1 MEQYSK
7 YKDSGIKWIG
17 EIPEHWECVM
27 LKRFVP
33 FVKTGSTPKGVNEE
47 YFEGEGLSWFTPS
60 DFTNEMFLTNA
71 EKHLSEK
78 GTQLIKSFP
87 PETVLMIGIGGTMG
101 KISLSKVECSF
112 NQQINALITNKLVNK
127 EYLVYYLRSKRL
139 DIFNT
144 AKYTTLPILN
154 QQETKRIYGI
164 LPPLSEQHSIV
175 AFLEKATA
183 NIDAYIKQTEQEINT
198 LNELK
203 QAEIAQVV
211 TKGLNPDAPMKDS
224 GIAWIGEIPEH
235 WQCNQLRKY
244 LKLVSIKNKP
254 NEQLLSVTREQGVI
268 VRNVESKEENHNFI
282 PEDLSGYK
290 YVKKGQ
296 FAINKMKSW
305 QGSYGVSNFNGI
317 VSPAYFVCDLNYIN
331 KDFFSLAIR
340 SKAYVGFFTQMS
352 KGIRVD
358 QWDLSPIAL
367 KQIPFFEPP
376 TTEQQQIVEY
386 IELKVAKIEE
396 YISIIKSEIERMQE
410 YKQRLIS
417 DVVTGKM
424 KV

>member
-1 MEQYSK
+1 MEKYPT

-17 EIPEHWECVM
+17 EIPDHWIV
-27 LKRFVP
+27 LKINKLFNVKAGGDAKPDFYSYDKDEAHP
-33 FVKTGSTPKGVNEE
+33 FPVYTNTIDEKVYAYTSQAIFKSNSITVTGRGAIGHAIYRDTPFDAIIRLLVLTPKKQTYNCKFFTFFIDVVIPFFSDSAAIGQ
-47 YFEGEGLSWFTPS
+47 LS
-60 DFTNEMFLTNA
+60 A
-71 EKHLSEK
+71 VQLSN
-78 GTQLIKSFP
+78 FH
-87 PETVLMIGIGGTMG
+87 TV
-101 KISLSKVECSF
+101 
-112 NQQINALITNKLVNK
+112 A
-127 EYLVYYLRSKRL
+127 
-139 DIFNT
+139 
-144 AKYTTLPILN
+144 
-154 QQETKRIYGI
+154 
-164 LPPLSEQHSIV
+164 PPLHEQQSIV
-175 AFLEKATA
+175 TFLEKETA
-183 NIDAYIKQTEQEINT
+183 NIDAYIKQREQEINT

-203 QAEIAQVV
+203 QAEIAEVV
-211 TKGLNPDAPMKDS
+211 SKGINPDAQMKDS
-224 GIAWIGEIPEH
+224 GIPWVGEIPEH

-305 QGSYGVSNFNGI
+305 QGSYGVSNYDGI

-340 SKAYVGFFTQMS
+340 SKAYVAFFTQMS

-410 YKQRLIS
+410 YKQCLIS
-417 DVVTGKM
+417 DTVTGKI

>member
-1 MEQYSK
+1 MEKYPT

-17 EIPEHWECVM
+17 EIPEHWDVHKIRYLFQE
-27 LKRFVP
+27 K
-33 FVKTGSTPKGVNEE
+33 SQKGYPNEPILSATQKYGVIPQDLYENRVVVVNK
-47 YFEGEGLSWFTPS
+47 GLEGLKLVEEG
-60 DFTNEMFLTNA
+60 DF
-71 EKHLSEK
+71 
-78 GTQLIKSFP
+78 
-87 PETVLMIGIGGTMG
+87 V
-101 KISLSKVECSF
+101 ISLRSF
-112 NQQINALITNKLVNK
+112 QGGIEYAYYRGIISAAYTILKPSINLNSNYIKYVFKSHAFIELLKTCVTGIREGQNINYELLRNQ
-127 EYLVYYLRSKRL
+127 YL
-139 DIFNT
+139 F
-144 AKYTTLPILN
+144 
-154 QQETKRIYGI
+154 
-164 LPPLSEQHSIV
+164 LPPLPEQQSIV
-175 AFLEKATA
+175 TFIEKETG
-183 NIDAYIKQTEQEINT
+183 NIDVYIKQREQEINT

-203 QAEIAQVV
+203 QAEIAEVV

-224 GIAWIGEIPEH
+224 GIPWVGKIPEH

-268 VRNVESKEENHNFI
+268 VRNIDSKEENHNFI

-290 YVKKGQ
+290 YVKIGQ

-305 QGSYGVSNFNGI
+305 QGSYGVSNYDGI

-340 SKAYVGFFTQMS
+340 SKAYVAFFTQMS

-376 TTEQQQIVEY
+376 IAEQQQIVDY

-396 YISIIKSEIERMQE
+396 YITVLKSEIEQIQE

-417 DVVTGKM
+417 DAVTGKM
-424 KV
+424 DVRNFGR